1 MSRSEKHLPEV
12 SRRNFLA
19 GSLGTSLV
27 MGFGAL
33 VPAGCAR
40 EEIAKDIANRTFSP
54 NVWFEMAADGST
66 QINIMRAEMGQ
77 HVGTALAR
85 IVADE
90 LGVAWDKVSI
100 KHVDSDPKW
109 GYMVT
114 GGSWSV
120 FQSFTP
126 MSQAGAAGRKILIDA
141 GAKMLDVDPA
151 DCVAANSVVTAGKK
165 SVSYVD
171 IIAKGDIDRVL
182 TEEEVAA
189 LPLLPAE
196 QRQFIG
202 KPVKALD
209 IPAKSKGEAVYG
221 LDIERDGMVY
231 ARPVLPPTRY
241 GSKVV
246 SIDDSAAKNIRGYQQ
261 TVTISDPGNI
271 IQGWVAVIADSFWSA
286 KLAADAL
293 NVEWEAGETA
303 EVSEADILNKGR
315 ELAADKQSGGW
326 LVDDGDLSAAQ
337 TNASEMLTATYTT
350 SSVLHFTLEPQNAV
364 AEFVDGHWHIYGGN
378 QWQSL
383 ILPYLA
389 KSLEVDAADIT
400 LHQQYLGGGFGRR
413 LFGDQ
418 MIPTAL
424 VAKQLG
430 KPVKMVFTREDDSR
444 FDCIRSPSV
453 QKMDASMNEDG
464 DLTSIEHAAAAG
476 WPTKSMA
483 PDFLFEGTNGEK
495 IDSFSISGADHW
507 YTLPA
512 HRVRAINNPLAQQ
525 TFLPGWL
532 RAVGPGWTGFAVES
546 FMDEIAA
553 KLGQDPVQFRLD
565 RLDASGKN
573 AGKAPEAV
581 GGARRLA
588 NALQDC
594 AKRADWGRDM
604 PVDSGQ
610 GVAVCAGQERTM
622 PTWVACVADVS
633 VDRKTGI
640 VTVNKLTYSIDC
652 GTAVDPDGA
661 LAQAEGAALWGVSL
675 ALYEGTEIEAGQVKD
690 HNLDTYTP
698 LRMTDVPNL
707 DIQFIDAGEFPTG
720 LGEPPLIVAAPAI
733 ANAIYAAVG
742 ARVRDLPMRP
752 ATVLAAL
759 KNV

>member
-1 MSRSEKHLPEV
+1 MSKPAATLPPV

-40 EEIAKDIANRTFSP
+40 EEIAKEVANRTFSP
-54 NVWFEMAADGST
+54 NIWFEMGSDGAT
-66 QINIMRAEMGQ
+66 QINIIRAEMGQ

-90 LGVAWDKVSI
+90 LGVAWDKVSV

-109 GYMVT
+109 GFMVT

-126 MSQAGAAGRKILIDA
+126 LSQAGAAGRQILIDA
-141 GAKMLDVDPA
+141 GAALIGVDPA
-151 DCVAANSVVTAGKK
+151 NCVAANSIVTAGDQ
-165 SVSYVD
+165 SISYEE

-182 TEEEVAA
+182 SEEEVAA

-209 IPAKSKGEAVYG
+209 IPAKSKGAAVYG
-221 LDIERDGMVY
+221 LDVELPGMVY
-231 ARPVLPPTRY
+231 ARPVIPPTRY
-241 GSKVV
+241 GSSVKNV
-246 SIDDSAAKNIRGYQQ
+246 DDTAAKAIKGYQQ
-261 TVTISDPGNI
+261 YLVIEDPGQI
-271 IQGWVAVIADSFWSA
+271 VQGWVAVIADSFWSA
-286 KLAADAL
+286 KQAADAID
-293 NVEWEAGETA
+293 VEWEAGPTA
-303 EVSEADILNKGR
+303 TVSEADILAKGV
-315 ELAADKQSGGW
+315 ELANDKQSGGW
-326 LVDDGDLSAAQ
+326 LIDDGDVDTARTDAAQ
-337 TNASEMLTATYTT
+337 TLSASYTT
-350 SSVLHFTLEPQNAV
+350 ASALHFTLEPQNAV
-364 AEFVDGHWHIYGGN
+364 AEFKDGHWHIYGGN

-383 ILPYLA
+383 ILPYIA
-389 KSLEVDAADIT
+389 KSLEVEETDIT

-424 VAKQLG
+424 VAKALG
-430 KPVKMVFTREDDSR
+430 KPVKMMFTREDDSR

-453 QKMDASMNEDG
+453 QQMDASFDADG
-464 DLTSIEHAAAAG
+464 QLTGIEHAAAAG
-476 WPTKSMA
+476 WPTKGMA
-483 PDFLFEGTNGEK
+483 PAFLFDGVNGGK

-512 HRVRAINNPLAQQ
+512 HRVRAINNTLAQD

-546 FMDEIAA
+546 FMDEVAA
-553 KLGQDPVQFRLD
+553 VTGEDPVEFRLA
-565 RLDASGKN
+565 RLDAAGKN

-581 GGARRLA
+581 GGATRLA
-588 NALQDC
+588 RVLKDA
-594 AKRADWGRDM
+594 AKRADWGAELPDGR
-604 PVDSGQ
+604 GQ

-633 VDRKTGI
+633 VDRDSGN

-652 GTAVDPDGA
+652 GTAVDPGGA

-675 ALYEGTEIEAGQVKD
+675 ALHEGTEIENGEVKAK
-690 HNLDTYTP
+690 NLDAYTP
-698 LRMTDVPNL
+698 LRMTDVPEL
-707 DIQFIDAGEFPTG
+707 DIEFVDAGEFPTG

-742 ARVRDLPMRP
+742 ARVRDLPIRP
-752 ATVLAAL
+752 AAVKAAMS
-759 KNV
+759 

>member
-1 MSRSEKHLPEV
+1 MSRPEKTLPPV
-12 SRRNFLA
+12 TRRNFLA
-19 GSLGTSLV
+19 GSVGTSLI

-40 EEIAKDIANRTFSP
+40 EEIQKEMADRTFSP
-54 NVWFEMAADGST
+54 NIWFEIAADGAT
-66 QINIMRAEMGQ
+66 NINIIRAEMGQ

-90 LGVAWDKVSI
+90 LGVDWNTVSVT
-100 KHVDSDPKW
+100 HVDSDPKW
-109 GYMVT
+109 GFMVT

-141 GAKMLDVDPA
+141 GAKLMGVEA
-151 DCVAANSVVTAGKK
+151 SDCVAANSVVRAGDQ
-165 SVSYVD
+165 SISYKE
-171 IIAKGDIDRVL
+171 IIGRGDIDQVL
-182 TEEEVAA
+182 TEEEVSA

-209 IPAKSKGEAVYG
+209 IPAKSKGQAVYG
-221 LDIERDGMVY
+221 IDVELDGMVY

-241 GSKVV
+241 GSKVISV
-246 SIDDSAAKNIRGYQQ
+246 DDSAAKEIRGYQEFVEI
-261 TVTISDPGNI
+261 TDPGNI

-286 KLAADAL
+286 KKAADAI
-293 NVEWEAGETA
+293 NIEWEAGPTA
-303 EVSEADILNKGR
+303 DVTEADIQAKGA
-315 ELAADKQSGGW
+315 ELAADKESGGW
-326 LVDDGDLSAAQ
+326 LVDDGDVVAARESAAQ
-337 TNASEMLTATYTT
+337 TLSASYTT
-350 SSVLHFTLEPQNAV
+350 ASALHFTLEPQNAV
-364 AEFVDGHWHIYGGN
+364 AEWKDGHCHLYGGN

-389 KSLEVDAADIT
+389 GSLGVAETDIT

-424 VAKQLG
+424 VAKALG

-453 QKMDASMNEDG
+453 QQMDASFDADNR
-464 DLTSIEHAAAAG
+464 LTGIEHAAAAG
-476 WPTKSMA
+476 WPTKGMA
-483 PDFLFEGTNGEK
+483 PAFLFDGTNGGK

-507 YTLPA
+507 YTLPS
-512 HRVRAINNPLAQQ
+512 HRVRAINNPLAQE

-546 FMDEIAA
+546 FMDEVAA
-553 KLGQDPVQFRLD
+553 ITGEDPVAFRLK
-565 RLDASGKN
+565 RLDAAGKN

-581 GGARRLA
+581 GGASRLA
-588 NALQDC
+588 RVLEDV
-594 AKRADWGRDM
+594 AKRANWGQDVPAGR
-604 PVDSGQ
+604 GQ

-633 VDRKTGI
+633 VDENTGA

-675 ALYEGTEIEAGQVKD
+675 ALHEGTEIENGEVKAK
-690 HNLDTYTP
+690 NLGAYTP
-698 LRMTDVPNL
+698 LRMPDVPEL
-707 DIQFIDAGEFPTG
+707 DIAFVDAGEFPTG
-720 LGEPPLIVAAPAI
+720 LGEPPLIVVAPAI
-733 ANAIYAAVG
+733 ANAIYAASG
-742 ARVRDLPMRP
+742 ARVR
-752 ATVLAAL
+752 
-759 KNV
+759 

>member
-1 MSRSEKHLPEV
+1 MSRPEKMTMPV
-12 SRRNFLA
+12 NRRNFLA
-19 GSLGTSLV
+19 GSIGTSLV

-40 EEIAKDIANRTFSP
+40 EEIAKEVANRTFSP
-54 NVWFEMAADGST
+54 NIWFEMASDGAT
-66 QINIMRAEMGQ
+66 KINIIRAEMGQ

-90 LGVAWDKVSI
+90 LGVAWDTVSI
-100 KHVDSDPKW
+100 EHVDSDPKW
-109 GYMVT
+109 GFMVT

-126 MSQAGAAGRKILIDA
+126 MSQAGAAGRKVLIDA
-141 GAKMLDVDPA
+141 GAKLMGVNPT
-151 DCVAANSVVTAGKK
+151 DCVAANGIITAGDQ
-165 SVSYVD
+165 SINYVD
-171 IIAKGDIDRVL
+171 VIAKGDIDQVL
-182 TEEEVAA
+182 TDEEVAA

-221 LDIERDGMVY
+221 LDVEREGMVY

-241 GSKVV
+241 GSKVISV
-246 SIDDSAAKNIRGYQQ
+246 DDSAAKAIRGYQQ
-261 TVTISDPGNI
+261 FVEISDPSNM

-286 KLAADAL
+286 KLAADAIQ
-293 NVEWEAGETA
+293 VEWEAGETA
-303 EVSEADILNKGR
+303 DVTEADIQAKAR
-315 ELAADKQSGGW
+315 ELAADKNSGGW
-326 LVDDGDLSAAQ
+326 LIDDGDITAAQSSAADSLA
-337 TNASEMLTATYTT
+337 ASYTT
-350 SSVLHFTLEPQNAV
+350 ASALHFTLEPQNAT

-389 KSLEVDAADIT
+389 KSLEVAETDIT

-444 FDCIRSPSV
+444 FDCIRSPSL
-453 QKMDASMNEDG
+453 QAMEASFNDNG
-464 DLTSIEHAAAAG
+464 DLTGIEHAAAAG
-476 WPTKSMA
+476 WPTKGMA
-483 PDFLFEGTNGEK
+483 PDFLFEGTNGGK

-553 KLGQDPVQFRLD
+553 KTGQDPVQFRLD
-565 RLDASGKN
+565 RLDAAGKN

-581 GGARRLA
+581 GGATRLA
-588 NALQDC
+588 RVLKDAAN
-594 AKRADWGRDM
+594 RSGWGREMGADR
-604 PVDSGQ
+604 GQ

-633 VDRKTGI
+633 VDRDSGV
-640 VTVNKLTYSIDC
+640 VTVNKMTYSIDC
-652 GTAVDPDGA
+652 GTTVHPDGA

-675 ALYEGTEIEAGQVKD
+675 ALHEGTEIEAGQVKAR
-690 HNLDTYTP
+690 NLDTYTP
-698 LRMTDVPNL
+698 LRMTDVPEL
-707 DIQFIDAGEFPTG
+707 DIEFVDAGEFPTG

-742 ARVRDLPMRP
+742 VRVRDLPIRP
-752 ATVLAAL
+752 AAVKAAL
-759 KNV
+759 IA